1 MSRYGESD
9 INWQFGGKGDR
20 QIIRGVEVD
29 VTKLIRKVAE
39 RTMRWNFRMWGFGEA
54 VALRGLLKVSRTT
67 GDAEALGYV
76 KGLLRAY
83 AGRGVARSS
92 EEHVAPGSELLL
104 LYEETGE
111 DILLEAAKRL
121 ADMHSG
127 FPVNAH
133 GARLHRC
140 DLPGWRRQ
148 IWVDCMDA
156 EAPFVARL
164 GGITGEERYFTQAAE
179 ELCAY
184 SRLLQDENTA
194 LFYHGYEDRCGRNG
208 HLWAR
213 GNGWALMGL
222 VETLIALPAG
232 HQRRHELHERLVEL
246 CRGLVEYQ
254 HEDGLWHTVIDHEET
269 YLESTL
275 AVMVAVALQ
284 TAFSNGL
291 LQQEEFG
298 ECEKLA
304 RSAVFELI
312 DEDGGLAL
320 VSEAT
325 PIGELTMYATRPM
338 GVFPWGQGPLLL
350 MLSQS

>member
-1 MSRYGESD
+1 
-9 INWQFGGKGDR
+9 
-20 QIIRGVEVD
+20 
-29 VTKLIRKVAE
+29 
-39 RTMRWNFRMWGFGEA
+39 MRWNFRMWGFGEA
-54 VALRGLLKVSRTT
+54 VALRGLLRASCIT
-67 GDAEALGYV
+67 GDAEPLGYV
-76 KGLLRAY
+76 KALLRAY
-83 AGRGVARSS
+83 AGSGVARSS
-92 EEHVAPGSELLL
+92 EEHVAPGAELLL
-104 LYEETGE
+104 LYEQTGE

-121 ADMHSG
+121 ADMHRS
-127 FPVNAH
+127 FPTNAH

-164 GGITGEERYFTQAAE
+164 GRISGEEKYFTQAAE

-194 LFYHGYEDRCGRNG
+194 LFYHGYEDQCGRNG

-222 VETLIALPAG
+222 VETLMELPAG
-232 HQRRHELHERLVEL
+232 HQGRDELRERLLEL
-246 CRGLVEYQ
+246 CHALAAHQ
-254 HEDGLWHTVIDHEET
+254 QEDGLWHTVIDHKET

-275 AVMVAVALQ
+275 AVMVAVALRM
-284 TAFSNGL
+284 AFENRL
-291 LQQEEFG
+291 LEEEEFG

-312 DEDGGLAL
+312 DESGALAL
-320 VSEAT
+320 VSDAT
-325 PIGELTMYATRPM
+325 PIGDLKMYATRPM
-338 GVFPWGQGPLLL
+338 GIFPWGQGPLLL
-350 MLSQS
+350 MLTQS